1 MPPEAVCTGNMY
13 KGRRRRETSGRDP
26 VYSQRTQHGE
36 RVPSNFLVQ
45 GGRGVPRHLSFLRSL
60 CQLWRI
66 AQCESLELSFTGGK
80 MRTAAQGDGTSDNSE
95 KLLQRGRGEGEA
107 SMYVAL
113 VKGECMQSSTYF
125 FLKVSASHKE
135 QSSL

>member
-13 KGRRRRETSGRDP
+13 KGRRRKETSGRDP

-45 GGRGVPRHLSFLRSL
+45 GGRGVPRHLSFLHSL

-80 MRTAAQGDGTSDNSE
+80 MRTAPQITLRNCSKEAGGKGQYICDFGA
-95 KLLQRGRGEGEA
+95 GEY
-107 SMYVAL
+107 M
-113 VKGECMQSSTYF
+113 
-125 FLKVSASHKE
+125 
-135 QSSL
+135 